1 MHPPRPTAAGTR
13 GRKKGA
19 GRSCHMQMTV
29 CEGLF
34 SFSFSGNPGALLP
47 VPLSHRLPIVPAL
60 WTAGD
65 SGPGAGRPLLTRRAS
80 RPTAGSPGARSG
92 PLQGNTPM
100 APPAGPGGAC
110 TAPLP
115 PVHPPRPHTCPA
127 PRASLSLLS
136 WKPRSRTPG
145 QGSREGPATDVSP
158 VPAKCSPVSKS
169 V

>member
-19 GRSCHMQMTV
+19 GGSCHMQMTV

-34 SFSFSGNPGALLP
+34 GFSFSGNPGALLP

-65 SGPGAGRPLLTRRAS
+65 SGPRRRAAPPNPTRLPPHS
-80 RPTAGSPGARSG
+80 RQPRRPPG

-115 PVHPPRPHTCPA
+115 PFHPARPQTCPA

-145 QGSREGPATDVSP
+145 QSSGEGPSTDVSP
-158 VPAKCSPVSKS
+158 GPAKCPPVSKS
-169 V
+169 I